1 MTKGWRGHGQAPGG
15 VTYKSRYVR
24 EQAVSAQ
31 AGRASLFQDFAEAGH
46 TPLVPPRLKMRAN
59 ENGLL
64 MQAVRRTLNA
74 LRAVALLEFLVAAAR
89 ARIVATHIFQGVA
102 HRFLVGVPAVRTVH
116 MAMLVVVM
124 IVIMVVVAIGAM
136 NMGLLVHRFYSANK
150 SGAHYPAN
158 RDEAVSAYFDSHM
171 IANLSMLIFSGV
183 FQRLCILMRR
193 ANLMTRQERIAR
205 AIAASGMKKGEIAA
219 QCGVANSAVTQWISG
234 ESKSLRPEN
243 LYALAR
249 ATGFRAEWL

>member
-1 MTKGWRGHGQAPGG
+1 
-15 VTYKSRYVR
+15 
-24 EQAVSAQ
+24 
-31 AGRASLFQDFAEAGH
+31 
-46 TPLVPPRLKMRAN
+46 
-59 ENGLL
+59 

-171 IANLSMLIFSGV
+171 IANLSMLIF
-183 FQRLCILMRR
+183 
-193 ANLMTRQERIAR
+193 
-205 AIAASGMKKGEIAA
+205 
-219 QCGVANSAVTQWISG
+219 
-234 ESKSLRPEN
+234 
-243 LYALAR
+243 
-249 ATGFRAEWL
+249 FRAFFSVFVFSCAEPTL